1 MNQILSVEN
10 NDNNNNY
17 SNYGNNNYNNY
28 KGGKKIEIKIIIVF
42 FCIVLIVFGV
52 FIIGNGINAIYNN
65 PIDEQASMTEKEK
78 TTASS
83 PEISIEVVSDIERNI
98 IITHDKEIKTVKYYW
113 NNEAATEIAGNGKNK
128 FEIKNI
134 EVPPGTNTLNVIV
147 TDFEGKEETYSKEQT
162 SKERPWIKMT
172 KEENAIKVVIESK
185 TSNIAYITYFW
196 DDKEPKKYV
205 INDKKTQSTLEPKD
219 EGEHVLT
226 MKAVD
231 DEGNEAVKVQKIII
245 VKAPELKVTTDGQ
258 NFIIRASDDEE
269 LTKMIINHNGN
280 ESAEEINTNK
290 YETKIQALDGENRL
304 IVTVYN
310 KKRRK
315 ETSKIKVDEGVENGK

>member
-10 NDNNNNY
+10 NDSNN
-17 SNYGNNNYNNY
+17 NYGNNNYHNY
-28 KGGKKIEIKIIIVF
+28 KGQRKIEIKVIIVF
-42 FCIVLIVFGV
+42 FCIILIVFGI

-65 PIDEQASMTEKEK
+65 SIDEQANKVEKQV

-98 IITHDKEIKTVKYYW
+98 IITHDKEIKKVKYYW
-113 NNEAATEIAGNGKNK
+113 NDENPTEIDGNGKNK

-147 TDFEGKEETYSKEQT
+147 TDVEGKEETYSKEQI

-231 DEGNEAVKVQKIII
+231 DEGNEATKVQKIKI

-280 ESAEEINTNK
+280 ESVEEINLNK
-290 YETKIQALDGENRL
+290 YETKLQALYGENRL
-304 IVTVYN
+304 IVTVFN
-310 KKRRK
+310 NKRRK
-315 ETSKIKVDEGVENGK
+315 ETSKIKMDKGVENGK